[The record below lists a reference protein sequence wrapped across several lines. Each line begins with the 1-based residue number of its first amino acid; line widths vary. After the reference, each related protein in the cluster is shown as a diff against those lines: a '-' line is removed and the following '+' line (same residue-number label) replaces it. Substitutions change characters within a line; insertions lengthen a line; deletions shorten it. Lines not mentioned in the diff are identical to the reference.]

1 MPQDTI
7 KEDYQDHCA
16 MDGLK
21 LLAYLL
27 AELSNSW
34 TLKVT
39 QTIQST
45 TTGPRRCQPT
55 NSWASREVLF
65 RGQAAHRASSPDIN
79 QQVGGTSAQQR
90 EKDLEKILNI
100 CGVEGYT

>member
-34 TLKVT
+34 TLK
-39 QTIQST
+39 
-45 TTGPRRCQPT
+45 GPRRCQPS

-79 QQVGGTSAQQR
+79 QQVGGTLAQQR